1 MVDQESGSSLKRNNI
16 NVYYNFPHIFLKTK
30 IIYRFDKDVYSF
42 KMLLLIRT
50 LRIGEKLYINLT
62 NMDLLGD
69 NFFLGSQ
76 NMVLRVTI

>member
-16 NVYYNFPHIFLKTK
+16 NLYYNFPHIFLKTK

-69 NFFLGSQ
+69 NFFLDSQ
-76 NMVLRVTI
+76 NMVLRVTT